1 MPTDFFTPRQDRA
14 RMPKLTSKTLY
25 LRLLGYVKPYRRLFA
40 LSIFFTVLLAL
51 TEPMLPALLKPLL
64 DGSFVEKDPQTIRLM
79 PFALVGVF
87 LLRALT
93 SYASTMTI
101 NAVSTRV
108 VMDLRNQIFD
118 KLLCLPNRFY
128 DDNPTGTVLSKVTFN
143 VEQVAAASTE
153 VLIVLVRDSVA
164 VLGLV
169 SYMLWLNW
177 RLTLVVFLLAP
188 IIVLIV
194 RLISKRLR
202 RLSHSIQS
210 SMGEMTHVLEEAI
223 QGNQVIKLFG
233 GQAYESG
240 RFREISNWVRRYH
253 MKRVAAASISSP
265 AGQMVMVLGLAGM
278 LYFASIQSLN
288 DQLSVGSFVSFIAAI
303 VMLLSPLKKLIRI
316 NEQLQQGL
324 AAAESVFDL
333 VDEPSEADQGQRPI
347 ERLSGQIHFERIH
360 FSYQGASEPA
370 LRDIDL
376 KIATGETVAL
386 VGPSGSGKSTL
397 ASLLPRFYEL
407 NQGRILLDG
416 IDCREM
422 PLAQLRNNIALVSQ
436 DVTLFNDTVEA
447 NIAYGLMRGTPRD
460 KVLEAA
466 RAAHAIEFIEQM
478 PDGIETLI
486 GEDGTRLSGGQ
497 RQRLAIARAL
507 LKDAPILILDEATS
521 ALDNESERYIQEALQ
536 TLTQNR
542 TTLIIAHR
550 LSTIES
556 ADRILVMEQGRII
569 EQGDHTSLMARN
581 GVYRTLYDTQF
592 AS

>member
-1 MPTDFFTPRQDRA
+1 
-14 RMPKLTSKTLY
+14 
-25 LRLLGYVKPYRRLFA
+25 
-40 LSIFFTVLLAL
+40 
-51 TEPMLPALLKPLL
+51 
-64 DGSFVEKDPQTIRLM
+64 
-79 PFALVGVF
+79 
-87 LLRALT
+87 
-93 SYASTMTI
+93 
-101 NAVSTRV
+101 
-108 VMDLRNQIFD
+108 
-118 KLLCLPNRFY
+118 
-128 DDNPTGTVLSKVTFN
+128 
-143 VEQVAAASTE
+143 
-153 VLIVLVRDSVA
+153 
-164 VLGLV
+164 
-169 SYMLWLNW
+169 
-177 RLTLVVFLLAP
+177 
-188 IIVLIV
+188 VLIV

>member
-1 MPTDFFTPRQDRA
+1 
-14 RMPKLTSKTLY
+14 MPKLTSKTLY

-397 ASLLPRFYEL
+397 ASLLPRFYEQ

>member
-1 MPTDFFTPRQDRA
+1 
-14 RMPKLTSKTLY
+14 MPKLTSKTLY

-169 SYMLWLNW
+169 GYMLWLNW

>member
-1 MPTDFFTPRQDRA
+1 
-14 RMPKLTSKTLY
+14 MPKLTSKTLY

>member
-1 MPTDFFTPRQDRA
+1 
-14 RMPKLTSKTLY
+14 MPKLTSKTLY

-169 SYMLWLNW
+169 GYMLWLNW

-416 IDCREM
+416 IDCR
-422 PLAQLRNNIALVSQ
+422 
-436 DVTLFNDTVEA
+436 
-447 NIAYGLMRGTPRD
+447 
-460 KVLEAA
+460 
-466 RAAHAIEFIEQM
+466 
-478 PDGIETLI
+478 
-486 GEDGTRLSGGQ
+486 
-497 RQRLAIARAL
+497 
-507 LKDAPILILDEATS
+507 
-521 ALDNESERYIQEALQ
+521 
-536 TLTQNR
+536 
-542 TTLIIAHR
+542 
-550 LSTIES
+550 
-556 ADRILVMEQGRII
+556 
-569 EQGDHTSLMARN
+569 
-581 GVYRTLYDTQF
+581 
-592 AS
+592 

>member
-1 MPTDFFTPRQDRA
+1 
-14 RMPKLTSKTLY
+14 MPKLTSKTLY

-64 DGSFVEKDPQTIRLM
+64 DGSFVEKDSQTIRLM

-169 SYMLWLNW
+169 GYMLWLNW

>member
-1 MPTDFFTPRQDRA
+1 
-14 RMPKLTSKTLY
+14 MPKLTSKTLY

-93 SYASTMTI
+93 NYASTMTI

>member
-1 MPTDFFTPRQDRA
+1 M
-14 RMPKLTSKTLY
+14 
-25 LRLLGYVKPYRRLFA
+25 
-40 LSIFFTVLLAL
+40 
-51 TEPMLPALLKPLL
+51 
-64 DGSFVEKDPQTIRLM
+64 
-79 PFALVGVF
+79 F

-324 AAAESVFDL
+324 A
-333 VDEPSEADQGQRPI
+333 G
-347 ERLSGQIHFERIH
+347 
-360 FSYQGASEPA
+360 
-370 LRDIDL
+370 
-376 KIATGETVAL
+376 
-386 VGPSGSGKSTL
+386 
-397 ASLLPRFYEL
+397 
-407 NQGRILLDG
+407 GRE
-416 IDCREM
+416 C
-422 PLAQLRNNIALVSQ
+422 V
-436 DVTLFNDTVEA
+436 
-447 NIAYGLMRGTPRD
+447 
-460 KVLEAA
+460 
-466 RAAHAIEFIEQM
+466 
-478 PDGIETLI
+478 
-486 GEDGTRLSGGQ
+486 
-497 RQRLAIARAL
+497 
-507 LKDAPILILDEATS
+507 
-521 ALDNESERYIQEALQ
+521 
-536 TLTQNR
+536 
-542 TTLIIAHR
+542 
-550 LSTIES
+550 
-556 ADRILVMEQGRII
+556 
-569 EQGDHTSLMARN
+569 
-581 GVYRTLYDTQF
+581 
-592 AS
+592 